1 MRRKRRNNSTAKKC
15 SYDGVDFKSKLEM
28 YCYKALKREGI
39 PSSYEKRSIQIL
51 PPIVDK
57 GMYFKSYAKKKVS
70 AKTNKVQGVLYTP
83 DFEDNLNNA
92 HYGFFIETKGR
103 ANEAFP
109 MRIKLFRHWR
119 SKNEPH
125 KEYYQ
130 AGNEA
135 EVEQVI
141 QIIKQNL

>member
-15 SYDGVDFKSKLEM
+15 SYDGIDFKSKLEM
-28 YCYKALKREGI
+28 YCYKALKREGLKAT
-39 PSSYEKRSIQIL
+39 YEKRSLQL
-51 PPIVDK
+51 LEPFTDK
-57 GMYFKSYAKKKVS
+57 GMYYKSHGKSPVS
-70 AKTNKVQGVLYTP
+70 AKTNKVQGVVYTP
-83 DFEDNLNNA
+83 DYEDDLDNP
-92 HYGFFIETKGR
+92 HYGYFIEVKGR

-109 MRIKLFRHWR
+109 MRIKLFRLWR

-130 AGNEA
+130 AHNEA

-141 QIIKQNL
+141 QLIKQNL